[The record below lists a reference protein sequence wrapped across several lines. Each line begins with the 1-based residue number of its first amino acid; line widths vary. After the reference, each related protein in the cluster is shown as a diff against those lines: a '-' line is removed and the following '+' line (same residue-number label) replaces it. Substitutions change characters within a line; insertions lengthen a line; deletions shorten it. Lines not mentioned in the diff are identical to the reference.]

1 MTARIS
7 LRILTVAALVCA
19 LLVAV
24 AVALPA
30 QIHADDLIEAEPA
43 PGAVIGEEP
52 EVILLRFD
60 RDLALKRGAHDVE
73 VFNQDGDRVDDGH
86 SEIAGYS
93 QRTMIVHLA
102 EPVEEG
108 EVVVLYSVRFA
119 DSGDTLE
126 GEFDFAIEP
135 GIEEEEA
142 EEAVV
147 GEPRSEESIVLWTI
161 AVMLAIALFA
171 LMLYYL
177 RVATDNAKSSVEEPP
192 DSHH

>member
-1 MTARIS
+1 MTARIFP
-7 LRILTVAALVCA
+7 RILMMAALAGVLVVA
-19 LLVAV
+19 LVA
-24 AVALPA
+24 ALPA
-30 QIHADDLIEAEPA
+30 QAHADDLIEAEPA
-43 PGAVIGEEP
+43 PGEVIGEEP

-60 RDLALKRGAHDVE
+60 RDLVLKRGAHEVE
-73 VFNQDGDRVDDGH
+73 VFNDDGERVDDGH
-86 SEIAGYS
+86 AEIAGYS

-102 EPVEEG
+102 APVEEG

-119 DSGDTLE
+119 ESGETLE

-135 GIEEEEA
+135 GLEEEEA
-142 EEAVV
+142 GEAVV

-161 AVMLAIALFA
+161 AVMLAIALFV

-177 RVATDNAKSSVEEPP
+177 RVATDNAKSSLEEPG